1 MDVLLQEEHH
11 QVRATVRKFADEVV
25 APAAR
30 ELDENEEFPTGIVK
44 QMVERGFMGLPY
56 PEQYGGAGLDMLAY
70 AIAVEEIAR
79 ACGSTAIT
87 LAAHVSLGCGPVAQ
101 NGTEAQKRKFLT
113 PMAKGQ
119 AIGAFGLTEPNAGS
133 DSAGTQTRAEKV
145 ADGWRVNGTKIY
157 ITNGSVA
164 KYVTFTART
173 QPGAGTQGIS
183 AFIMDTSTP
192 GFQVGKRE
200 KKMGLRGSDTVAI
213 SFEDCLVPEENVIG
227 DPTTGFKTFMRTLT
241 GGRISIGAL
250 ALRLAPG
257 AYEHSPRFAKQR
269 HHFGQPIASFQ
280 AIPFILADMATRI
293 EASRLL
299 VYRAAVLKDQ
309 GREHVKEAAMA
320 KLFASEAGNWVT
332 DKAIQIHGGIGYCR
346 DIPVERMHRDVK
358 LMEIGEGTSEIQ
370 RLVIAREILRGI

>member
-1 MDVLLQEEHH
+1 MDFLLQEEHH
-11 QVRATVRKFADEVV
+11 QVRETARKFADEVV
-25 APAAR
+25 APRAR
-30 ELDENEEFPTGIVK
+30 ELDEREEFPTEIVK
-44 QMVERGFMGLPY
+44 QMGELGFMGLPY
-56 PEQYGGAGLDMLAY
+56 PEKYGGAGLDMLAY

-101 NGTEAQKRKFLT
+101 NGTEEQKLKFLT
-113 PMAKGQ
+113 PMAKGE

-133 DSAGTQTRAEKV
+133 DAAGTETRAEKV
-145 ADGWRVNGTKIY
+145 KSGWRVNGSKIY

-173 QPGAGTQGIS
+173 EPGKSTKGIS
-183 AFIMDTSTP
+183 AFIMETSTP
-192 GFQVGKRE
+192 GFKVGKRE

-213 SFEDCLVPEENVIG
+213 SFEDCLVPEENLIG

-250 ALRLAPG
+250 ALGLAQG
-257 AYEHSPRFAKQR
+257 AYEHSLRYAKQR
-269 HHFGQPIASFQ
+269 HQFGQPIANFQ
-280 AIPFILADMATRI
+280 AIQFMLADMAVRI
-293 EASRLL
+293 EAARLL
-299 VYRAAVLKDQ
+299 VYRAAKLKDE
-309 GREHVKEAAMA
+309 GKEHVKEAAIA

-370 RLVIAREILRGI
+370 RLVIAREILRGA